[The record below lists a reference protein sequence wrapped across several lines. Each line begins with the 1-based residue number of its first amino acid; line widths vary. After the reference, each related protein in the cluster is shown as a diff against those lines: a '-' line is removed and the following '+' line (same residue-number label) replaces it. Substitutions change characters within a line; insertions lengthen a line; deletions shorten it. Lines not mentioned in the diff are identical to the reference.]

1 MSHIKQV
8 TPIKIADI
16 DFTVSRQIEQCPK
29 TMMLRELAMN
39 AIEAAAKAPAGRRLV
54 EIRGKS
60 VPECGDARKLT
71 IWNTGP
77 GMSSSELDHICDLAA
92 SLGKDMALEGNFGM
106 GAKVASLPSNTL
118 GMRYRSCRD
127 GVVSQVVLGKR
138 EGIYGKVWIPVEDSF
153 EEVVDVTDQV
163 REEAEY
169 RLDEDWTEVVLYGN
183 RADQDTVA
191 DPYDGD
197 PKQDRQWITTY
208 LYHRFY
214 GLPEGVEVYLHEGT
228 HPRDG
233 RRQFKPIPER
243 ADAFGRVEAV
253 DVGEGV
259 RIHYLYDPAYQDGGH
274 NKSISGSLTSSVS
287 TTAIVFR
294 DEMYDVRKGRKWAAD
309 APAFG
314 IPFGARHISVHVEL
328 PDNFPVRHE
337 PYRRFVQLS
346 GGDQRQVVVEDFAEL
361 VFRNRPEWLIEII
374 NSLAPKSSAS
384 TDDLRKEL
392 QDLLNQLRVKTK
404 SPRETETGLHLV
416 EDGGARGARPDH
428 KDGSGGDSDRT
439 PISPTDLIFNP
450 GGAKRADI
458 SKNLE
463 QAPEIIPL
471 RDPEQVEE
479 KGITGKAAR
488 YVRETNQL
496 FVNLTYSAVGAAQED
511 LGLRYATYE
520 EPEIVRELARQWAE
534 RLVMGRVGYA
544 VVYAQAKQ
552 LIREWTSDDVKK
564 ALEPESL
571 SLAADGWRDAVSTAY
586 RSISRRLGAAKGPED
601 SEDAEA
607 AFA

>member
-1 MSHIKQV
+1 VSHIKQI
-8 TPIKIADI
+8 TPITIRDI

-29 TMMLRELAMN
+29 TMMLRELVMN
-39 AIEAAAKAPAGRRLV
+39 AVEAASNGPAGRRVV
-54 EIRGKS
+54 EIKGKS
-60 VPECGDARKLT
+60 VAECGDARKLA
-71 IWNTGP
+71 IWNTGQ
-77 GMSSSELDHICDLAA
+77 GLTSTELDHICDLAA

-127 GVVSQVVLGKR
+127 GAVSQVILGKR
-138 EGIYGKVWIPVEDSF
+138 DGVYGKIWVPVDDSF
-153 EEVVDVTDQV
+153 EEVVDVTEPV
-163 REEAEY
+163 REEGEY
-169 RLDEDWTEVVLYGN
+169 RLDEDWTEVVLFGN

-197 PKQDRQWITTY
+197 PPQDRQWITTY

-214 GLPEGVEVYLHEGT
+214 SLPAGVEVFLHEGT

-233 RRQFKPIPER
+233 RRQFKPIPQR
-243 ADAFGRVEAV
+243 ADAFGRLEVVE
-253 DVGEGV
+253 VGEGV
-259 RIHYLYDPAYQDGGH
+259 RVHYYYDPPYQDGGH

-287 TTAIVFR
+287 TAAIVFR
-294 DEMYDVRKGRKWAAD
+294 GEMFDLRKARKWASD

-337 PYRRFVQLS
+337 PYRRFVQLTS
-346 GGDQRQVVVEDFAEL
+346 ADQRQVMVEDFAEL
-361 VFRNRPEWLIEII
+361 VFRNRPAWVIEII
-374 NSLAPKSSAS
+374 NSLAPKTSAS
-384 TDDLRKEL
+384 TEDLRKEL
-392 QDLLNQLRVKTK
+392 QDLLNELRVKTQ
-404 SPRETETGLHLV
+404 SPRQTEIGLHLV
-416 EDGGARGARPDH
+416 DEGGARGARPEH
-428 KDGSGGDSDRT
+428 KDGSGGDGSRAPVT
-439 PISPTDLIFNP
+439 PTDLIFNP
-450 GGAKRADI
+450 AGAKRANI

-463 QAPEIIPL
+463 QAPDIIAL
-471 RDPEQVEE
+471 RDEDDVAD

-488 YVRETNQL
+488 YVRETNTL
-496 FVNLTYSAVGAAQED
+496 FVNLTYSAVEAAQEH
-511 LGLRYATYE
+511 LGLRYATYD
-520 EPEIVRELARQWAE
+520 EPEIVRELARQWSE

-544 VVYAQAKQ
+544 VIYAQAKQ

-586 RSISRRLGAAKGPED
+586 RSISRRLGAARAPDDTE
-601 SEDAEA
+601 EELA
-607 AFA
+607 ALA